1 MLNNRKSHYLTA
13 RHHTITKIGG
23 FVRQM
28 EGSKSNSVGASRSK
42 EHVLRTGTT
51 TLGMVVDGAVIL
63 AADKRATE
71 GFFIASKTA
80 DKIHEISKSIA
91 MTIAG
96 SVADA
101 QYLID
106 LMRAEARL
114 YELQNGKKPPVNTI
128 VKILANELFRAQYPA
143 PYEVQH
149 IVGGVDN
156 EGPKLYDVGGDGSIL
171 KESYTSTGSGSL
183 YAYGVL
189 EDGYKEGLSVE
200 EGVELAKKAV
210 KAAISRDLFTG
221 NGLDVFIIT
230 KDGIEK
236 KSFDPRK

>member
-1 MLNNRKSHYLTA
+1 MNGAN
-13 RHHTITKIGG
+13 ITPT
-23 FVRQM
+23 
-28 EGSKSNSVGASRSK
+28 GASRLK
-42 EHVLRTGTT
+42 PHELHTGTT
-51 TLGMVVDGAVIL
+51 TLGMVVNDAVIL
-63 AADKRATE
+63 AADKRATA

-80 DKIHEISKSIA
+80 DKIHAVSSRIA

-106 LMRAEARL
+106 LMNAEARL
-114 YELQNGKKPPVNTI
+114 YELRTGHRPPVNTI
-128 VKILANELFRAQYPA
+128 VKILANELYRSKYPS

-149 IVGGVDN
+149 IVGGVDS

-171 KESYTSTGSGSL
+171 KETYTSTGSGSL

-200 EGVELAKKAV
+200 EGIELATKAV
-210 KAAISRDLFTG
+210 RAAISRDIFTG
-221 NGLDVFIIT
+221 NGLDVFVIT

>member
-1 MLNNRKSHYLTA
+1 MNELH
-13 RHHTITKIGG
+13 
-23 FVRQM
+23 
-28 EGSKSNSVGASRSK
+28 
-42 EHVLRTGTT
+42 TGTT
-51 TLGMVVDGAVIL
+51 TLGMVVKDAVIL
-63 AADKRATE
+63 AADKRATA

-80 DKIHEISKSIA
+80 DKIHPVARSIA

-106 LMRAEARL
+106 LMSAEARL
-114 YELQNGKKPPVNTI
+114 YELRTGKQPPVNTI
-128 VKILANELFRAQYPA
+128 VKILANELYRAKYPM

-149 IVGGVDN
+149 VVGGVDA

-171 KESYTSTGSGSL
+171 KESYTSTGSGSV

-189 EDGYKEGLSVE
+189 EDGYKEGMSVE
-200 EGVELAKKAV
+200 GGIELAVKAV
-210 KAAISRDLFTG
+210 RAAISRDIFTG

-230 KDGIEK
+230 KEGIER
-236 KSFDPRK
+236 KSFNPNK

>member
-1 MLNNRKSHYLTA
+1 MNGAN
-13 RHHTITKIGG
+13 ITPTD
-23 FVRQM
+23 
-28 EGSKSNSVGASRSK
+28 ASRSK
-42 EHVLRTGTT
+42 AHELRTGTT
-51 TLGMVVDGAVIL
+51 TLGMVVKGAVIL
-63 AADKRATE
+63 AADKRATA

-80 DKIHEISKSIA
+80 DKIHAVSKCIA

-106 LMRAEARL
+106 LMSAEARL
-114 YELQNGKKPPVNTI
+114 YELRTGNRPPVNTV
-128 VKILANELFRAQYPA
+128 VKILANELYRSKASA

-149 IVGGVDN
+149 IVGGVDS

-171 KESYTSTGSGSL
+171 KETYTSTGSGSL

-189 EDGYKEGLSVE
+189 EDAFKEGLNIE
-200 EGVELAKKAV
+200 EGIELAKKAI
-210 KAAISRDLFTG
+210 KAAISRDIFTG

-230 KDGIEK
+230 KDGIQK

>member
-1 MLNNRKSHYLTA
+1 M
-13 RHHTITKIGG
+13 TKIAG
-23 FVRQM
+23 FVKTM
-28 EGSKSNSVGASRSK
+28 DVSNANPAGAPRSK
-42 EHVLRTGTT
+42 QHALRTGTT
-51 TLGMVVDGAVIL
+51 TLGMVVREGVIL

-71 GFFIASKTA
+71 GAFIASKTA
-80 DKIHEISKSIA
+80 DKIHPISKSIA

-106 LMRAEARL
+106 LMNAEARL
-114 YELQNGKKPPVNTI
+114 YELKNGKMAPVNTI
-128 VKILANELFRAQYPA
+128 VKILANELYRSKYPV

-149 IVGGVDN
+149 IVGGVDD

-171 KESYTSTGSGSL
+171 KETCTSTGSGSL

-189 EDGYKEGLSVE
+189 EDGYKEGMSIE

-210 KAAISRDLFTG
+210 KASISRDIFSG
-221 NGLDVFIIT
+221 NGIDLFVIT
-230 KDGIEK
+230 KEGIEK
-236 KSFDPRK
+236 RWVDLRK